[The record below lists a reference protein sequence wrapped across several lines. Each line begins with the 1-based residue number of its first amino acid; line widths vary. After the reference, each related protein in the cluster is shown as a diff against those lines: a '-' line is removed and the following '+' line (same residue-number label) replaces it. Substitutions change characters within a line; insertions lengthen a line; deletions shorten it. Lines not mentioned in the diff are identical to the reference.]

1 MTNLLYSGDDEY
13 TYFGPTE
20 TAPLL
25 GLEGKVYDCHATQTQ
40 RIAELEAEVADVR
53 RWLAD
58 ANTYSDRL
66 LAENDDMRKR
76 LADVYTYAA
85 YVVVMGLSPKTA
97 AKVLSFDEWYS
108 SRVSVRP

>member
-40 RIAELEAEVADVR
+40 RIAELEAELAERVTQVTTFLAQASELR
-53 RWLAD
+53 QWLNEAD
-58 ANTYSDRL
+58 AHIERL
-66 LAENDDMRKR
+66 VVENMELRKQ
-76 LADVYTYAA
+76 
-85 YVVVMGLSPKTA
+85 
-97 AKVLSFDEWYS
+97 
-108 SRVSVRP
+108 VRP

>member
-40 RIAELEAEVADVR
+40 RIAELEAENATLRKQLLEIGVVTREIGNLYVNMTGSSTVR
-53 RWLAD
+53 TVLAQLD
-58 ANTYSDRL
+58 YLISQ
-66 LAENDDMRKR
+66 
-76 LADVYTYAA
+76 VQ
-85 YVVVMGLSPKTA
+85 P
-97 AKVLSFDEWYS
+97 
-108 SRVSVRP
+108 